1 MCGKRAANLA
11 CQGGHAVHAEGD
23 AGAHAQQAVGIRVLK
38 RGLHL
43 VVQADEVRGI
53 AQQGAACLGDFQA
66 LADALEQAGAV
77 VLLQL
82 ADGHADGGLRHIQRL
97 ARPW

>member
-1 MCGKRAANLA
+1 MYKR
-11 CQGGHAVHAEGD
+11 Q
-23 AGAHAQQAVGIRVLK
+23 
-38 RGLHL
+38 
-43 VVQADEVRGI
+43 DEVRGI

-82 ADGHADGGLRHIQRL
+82 ADGHADGGLSLIHIYY
-97 ARPW
+97 